1 MIIFQVFQIK
11 YFYLFRQII
20 FNSLIFVALFTK
32 DHMSF
37 EIDRD
42 NNIEPSIIEMT
53 QKAIEML
60 SLNPNGYFLLVEGG
74 KIDHGF

>member
-1 MIIFQVFQIK
+1 
-11 YFYLFRQII
+11 
-20 FNSLIFVALFTK
+20 
-32 DHMSF
+32 MSF